1 MRDQSTLKKILIVD
15 DNPAICSML
24 EKLFKIYHY
33 QTVTVNDG
41 LKGLSAA
48 RTENPDLIVLDVML
62 PEMDGYKVCK
72 MIKFDQNLKK
82 IPVLILTSR
91 MTPEDEQLAFE
102 CGADAFLPKATKT
115 EAVLAEIDK
124 LLKRQP
130 V

>member
-1 MRDQSTLKKILIVD
+1 MSEQSTSKKILIVD

-33 QTVTVNDG
+33 QTVTANDG

-72 MIKFDQNLKK
+72 MIKLDQNLKK

-91 MTPEDEQLAFE
+91 MTPEDKRLAFE
-102 CGADAFLPKATKT
+102 CGANAYLPKATKT
-115 EAVLAEIDK
+115 EAILEEIEA
-124 LLKRQP
+124 LLKR
-130 V
+130 